1 MNISYKGIAF
11 RSSQTILLIITLF
24 TSGLHTQNAQTL
36 KPGPL
41 NNPKQDSFFLEF
53 NHIFH
58 MNELSFSHK
67 PTNSRRL
74 KTNRFINAPLINGVI
89 TNPDYPAC
97 TDNTTRICNEASNSF
112 GEGLCGRDTE
122 CFNGRVCNEKG
133 VCTGAPN
140 LNYDI
145 LNTVSDISDPEK
157 NASEI
162 INSTLSANFDD
173 ATNGKP
179 SDNSINSS
187 ANITDVV
194 SDDPPNNTITF
205 PANVTDNLINNTS
218 EIISDNFTLN
228 NDSISTDNLSNISVN
243 ASKNI
248 CENCTMADD
257 SLNQSDQMPTNYSE
271 TNNIDNSTIYSA
283 DFADNI
289 TNSSIAFENVTSN
302 NVSSTQNISLIN
314 EFCNTSS
321 LENQTSLNG
330 SSSENNNTSPAN
342 ISLIFN
348 NSTDNNSI
356 LSANETTVSD
366 YSTNKSSNES
376 PQANI
381 NENKNTP
388 ESYTSSESQTESD
401 NSPIISKTTL
411 ITTTAVPIDSIQSK
425 LLTDINCL
433 PSFISTL
440 PQLPSFLQSNIFAP
454 NNSLSLTPN
463 LTLYNN
469 LLKSNINTTTLIEL
483 KEPSQTQLF
492 TNPEITLKGVHPTK
506 ENEAYLQVLNSMHI
520 EPSVLATKTHQ
531 GLNNTILQLLT
542 LGDQFLTKANNS
554 LTSNPFLINDLI
566 ENIAVLAFTD
576 ASNVL
581 HNNIPEIQAI
591 AQRRLQHFLKSYS
604 NYVLLS
610 NSDSQVDPKL
620 IDEAANFEPRLN
632 CVLNKECDFSHLKS
646 IKYSSKKKGMF
657 NQIKGFFGLGTK
669 KQAPPKWTSKTKVTT
684 FSDTDPL
691 MVFLTNFTQELPA
704 LNSNADI
711 KASTSAFIEAAHQIL
726 QKTADEFP
734 ETNKLFQQ
742 KLTNLKSNLPLYKNF
757 TNEQFKNLLGNW
769 NEEVSSQIDL
779 QFTKPGFTNRANFLK
794 TLQQKIQELQL
805 VFAQSTPLDQVL
817 VNDLIALNTNIQNQ
831 LQVFLDAQNAS
842 DAQLDSAR
850 NYLKND
856 FTLNLRNVDIE
867 KSTTLINSISSKT
880 ENLLKSDFG
889 KSLNFDNLN
898 FIVHK
903 SITAFQKDLDLLKD
917 VKKMSGFILDNSDL
931 QKLTAD
937 VIDEIQKSRKKN
949 TLGILDLS
957 DFKTEVENL
966 NKELAFFN
974 SLGSDKA
981 KNAADLMIVYENALF
996 KALSSQQ
1003 FYDHLKKYLFKYYH
1017 VYQGHVEM
1025 LQPFFAFSNSYKTL
1039 TNGLDNPNALENVNK
1054 KPLIALRS
1062 SVTAVIKNQDH
1073 LSAFDMKVFEVIHHF
1088 LAEFSDLDN
1097 LTQFSR
1103 KLGNVLSTL
1112 ENDNQDPQ
1120 HFCFCELKKG
1130 QESAVLKSDV
1140 NSKHLMDIFT
1150 QVNINLD
1157 ELKKEN
1163 TKARFLIDET
1173 GSSCRKLTSANM
1185 VNEFEVQKEVHRN
1198 IPNKIWGTRK
1208 LTVLKK
1214 GLIESSAVRNLQQDI
1229 DNIALQSVIVE
1240 QGLQELENIFHN
1252 FMLGN

>member
-1 MNISYKGIAF
+1 MNIHYKGIPF

-24 TSGLHTQNAQTL
+24 TLGLHTQNTHAP
-36 KPGPL
+36 KPSHL

-53 NHIFH
+53 NHLFNT
-58 MNELSFSHK
+58 NELSFSHK
-67 PTNSRRL
+67 PTHSRRL
-74 KTNRFINAPLINGVI
+74 QTNQSINAPLINGVI

-97 TDNTTRICNEASNSF
+97 TDNTTRICNEASNSI
-112 GEGLCGRDTE
+112 GEGFCGRDSE
-122 CFNGRVCNEKG
+122 CFNGRVCNATG
-133 VCTGAPN
+133 FCTGTPN

-145 LNTVSDISDPEK
+145 LNTVSDILDPEK

-173 ATNGKP
+173 ASN
-179 SDNSINSS
+179 DNLSNNTINSS

-194 SDDPPNNTITF
+194 SDNPPNNTITL
-205 PANVTDNLINNTS
+205 PANVTDNSINNTA
-218 EIISDNFTLN
+218 EIISHNFTLN
-228 NDSISTDNLSNISVN
+228 NDSISTDNLSTSSVN
-243 ASKNI
+243 ASEII

-257 SLNQSDQMPTNYSE
+257 YLYQSDQMPTNYSE
-271 TNNIDNSTIYSA
+271 TNNLDNSTNQSSLI
-283 DFADNI
+283 ADNN
-289 TNSSIAFENVTSN
+289 TYSSIAFENVTSN
-302 NVSSTQNISLIN
+302 NVSSTQNISLNN
-314 EFCNTSS
+314 ESFNTLS
-321 LENQTSLNG
+321 LENQTSLKG
-330 SSSENNNTSPAN
+330 SSSKNNNTSQAN
-342 ISLIFN
+342 VSLILINSTEN
-348 NSTDNNSI
+348 NSNS
-356 LSANETTVSD
+356 SANESTVSD
-366 YSTNKSSNES
+366 NSTNKSSNES

-381 NENKNTP
+381 NENQT
-388 ESYTSSESQTESD
+388 TSESITSYEAKTKTD
-401 NSPIISKTTL
+401 KSPIITKTTL
-411 ITTTAVPIDSIQSK
+411 ITATAVPIDSIQSK
-425 LLTDINCL
+425 TLTDINSL

-440 PQLPSFLQSNIFAP
+440 PQLSSLLESNIFAA
-454 NNSLSLTPN
+454 NNSLSLTSN
-463 LTLYNN
+463 LTTYNN
-469 LLKSNINTTTLIEL
+469 LLESTINTTTLIEL

-492 TNPEITLKGVHPTK
+492 TSPEVTLKGVHPPE

-531 GLNNTILQLLT
+531 GLNNTILKLLT

-576 ASNVL
+576 APNVL

-591 AQRRLQHFLKSYS
+591 AQRRLQHFLKNYS
-604 NYVLLS
+604 NHVLLS

-632 CVLNKECDFSHLKS
+632 CVLNKDCDFSHLKS
-646 IKYSSKKKGMF
+646 IKYSSQKKGMF
-657 NQIKGFFGLGTK
+657 NQIKGIFGLGTK
-669 KQAPPKWTSKTKVTT
+669 KQAPPKWASKTKLTT
-684 FSDTDPL
+684 FTDTDPL

-726 QKTADEFP
+726 QKTDDEFP

-742 KLTNLKSNLPLYKNF
+742 NLTNLKSNLPLYKNL
-757 TNEQFKNLLGNW
+757 TNDQFKNLLGNW

-779 QFTKPGFTNRANFLK
+779 QFTKPAFTNRANYLK
-794 TLQQKIQELQL
+794 TLQQKIQDLQL

-850 NYLKND
+850 NYLKTD

-917 VKKMSGFILDNSDL
+917 AKKMSGFILDNSDL

-966 NKELAFFN
+966 NKELAFN
-974 SLGSDKA
+974 SLSSDKA

-1025 LQPFFAFSNSYKTL
+1025 LQPFFAFSNVYKTL
-1039 TNGLDNPNALENVNK
+1039 TNGLDNPNALGNVNK
-1054 KPLIALRS
+1054 KPLLALRN

-1073 LSAFDMKVFEVIHHF
+1073 LSAFDMKVFDVIHHF

-1097 LTQFSR
+1097 LTQFNR

-1120 HFCFCELKKG
+1120 HFCFCELKKD

-1150 QVNINLD
+1150 QVNHNLN

-1173 GSSCRKLTSANM
+1173 GSSCRKLASANL
-1185 VNEFEVQKEVHRN
+1185 VNEFEVQKEEHRN
-1198 IPNKIWGTRK
+1198 ILNKIWGTRK

-1214 GLIESSAVRNLQQDI
+1214 GLIESSAVRNLQQEI
-1229 DNIALQSVIVE
+1229 DNIALQSVMAE

-1252 FMLGN
+1252 FMP